1 MWLGASIGINAAE
14 LLDLFSK
21 SQDLLIDH
29 TTKVTHLFFS
39 ALLLALTQITLSLQL
54 AKLLLWLKM
63 DTEIDA
69 PSAIRETKAPTVI
82 TLKSIFH

>member
-1 MWLGASIGINAAE
+1 MQQSYW

-29 TTKVTHLFFS
+29 TTNVTHLFFS

-54 AKLLLWLKM
+54 AKLLL
-63 DTEIDA
+63 
-69 PSAIRETKAPTVI
+69 
-82 TLKSIFH
+82 